1 MLKGHVKLYES
12 AKTSSPSIPA
22 MYLGKGVRWA
32 TAKSSSTSCVC
43 GHEAQVNE
51 HAHQHAHVARE
62 YAWHAYMTQY
72 TPLCL
77 P

>member
-32 TAKSSSTSCVC
+32 TAKSSSTSCV
-43 GHEAQVNE
+43 
-51 HAHQHAHVARE
+51 
-62 YAWHAYMTQY
+62 W
-72 TPLCL
+72 
-77 P
+77 